1 MSVIAPNSDVI
12 LLKVPLEMS
21 EDHQLTF
28 ANATAQYNYFN
39 GLPAASKKAFDKF
52 TYQRKDN
59 AIRLPE
65 LIDNLYGFNYVMYR
79 NTNYSSKWF
88 YAYITDLEYVN
99 DSVTLAKIKT
109 DVWQTWQFN
118 LTYFSCFVEREH
130 VNNDTV
136 GLHTVPED
144 VELGEYVKN
153 SNVTTPVIGKF
164 TNFLYAVGV
173 SEIVGTI
180 TDSNDQ
186 EVTPA
191 SSINGMPQG
200 LYYIF
205 TDSVDGIQGIV
216 DIYDDAGKSEA
227 IYTMF
232 IFPKDLLLA
241 PGSTY
246 HYKAAKWNYTGSSGT
261 IISILT
267 GLYVPTSSSSVTTL
281 VTGRTISVPTKVG
294 KTYTPKNKKLL
305 TWPYCFFNIS
315 NNNGTTVT
323 YHYEDFSG
331 TPSFNLD
338 GVFSIGCSLKLYP
351 TNYKNMDTVT
361 GSDPDNPYDY
371 GINAGKYPTIS
382 WRSDSFTNWIT
393 QNAVNMNAG
402 TLMSGA
408 AGFVGGMKFGGIV
421 GGVAG
426 AALSTAMSVGR
437 NIAKTEQASVMPDQ
451 VKGNLNA
458 GDINY
463 SKHRNSF
470 TVFELSIKPEYAEI
484 IDNYFSMFGYKVN
497 AMKTPNITGRTNW
510 NYVKTI
516 DCYIEANIPQDD
528 LAEIKA
534 MFDRGIT
541 FWHNPATFGMY
552 NQTNS
557 IVS

>member
-1 MSVIAPNSDVI
+1 MSVITPNSDVI

-21 EDHQLTF
+21 EEHQLTF

-39 GLPAASKKAFDKF
+39 GLPTTSKKAFDKF

-59 AIRLPE
+59 AIKLPE

-88 YAYITDLEYVN
+88 YAYITGFEYVN
-99 DSVTLAKIKT
+99 DSVTLVKIKT
-109 DVWQTWQFN
+109 DVWQTWQFD
-118 LTYFSCFVEREH
+118 LTYRSCFVEREH
-130 VNNDTV
+130 VNNDGV

-153 SNVTTPVIGKF
+153 SVTGTPTIGKF
-164 TNFLYAVGV
+164 ENFLYAVGL
-173 SEIVGTI
+173 SELIGTI
-180 TDSNDQ
+180 TDANDN
-186 EVTPA
+186 EIEPA
-191 SSINGMPQG
+191 ARINGMPQG
-200 LYYIF
+200 LYYMF
-205 TDSVDGIQGIV
+205 TDSTSNLQGIV
-216 DIYDDAGKSEA
+216 DMYDDAGKSDA

-232 IFPKDLLLA
+232 IFPKDLLYS
-241 PGSTY
+241 GGTY
-246 HYKAAKWNYTGSSGT
+246 AYKGAKWNYSGSSGT

-267 GLYVPTSSSSVTTL
+267 GLYAPTATSDPATL
-281 VTGRTISVPTKVG
+281 VTARTITLPTKVG
-294 KTYTPKNKKLL
+294 KTYTPKNNKLF

-315 NNNGTTVT
+315 NNNGTSVT

-331 TPSFNLD
+331 TPSFNLE
-338 GVFSIGCSLKLYP
+338 GVFSIGCSMKLFP
-351 TNYKNMDTVT
+351 TNYKNMDIFTGTVQ
-361 GSDPDNPYDY
+361 DNPYDY
-371 GINAGKYPTIS
+371 GLNAGKYPTIS
-382 WRSDSFTNWIT
+382 WRSDAFTNWIT
-393 QNAVNMNAG
+393 QNAVNMNSG
-402 TLMSGA
+402 TLLSGA

-426 AALSTAMSVGR
+426 AALSTAMSVSR
-437 NIAKTEQASVMPDQ
+437 NIAKTEQASVIPDQ
-451 VKGNLNA
+451 VKGNINA

-463 SKHRNSF
+463 GKHKNSF
-470 TVFELSIKPEYAEI
+470 TVFEMSIKPEYAEI

-497 AMKTPNITGRTNW
+497 ALKTPNVTGRTNW

-516 DCYIEANIPQDD
+516 GCYIEATIPQDD

>member
-1 MSVIAPNSDVI
+1 MTVIAPNSDVV
-12 LLKVPLEMS
+12 LLKVPLEIS

-39 GLPAASKKAFDKF
+39 GLPATSKRAYDKF

-59 AIRLPE
+59 TIRIPD

-79 NTNYSSKWF
+79 NTNYSNKWF
-88 YAYITDLEYVN
+88 YAYITGMEYVN
-99 DSVTLAKIKT
+99 DSVTLVKIKT

-118 LTYFSCFVEREH
+118 LSRYSCFVEREH
-130 VNNDTV
+130 VNDDTV

-144 VELGEYVKN
+144 LELGEYVKN
-153 SNVTTPVIGKF
+153 SNVTTPTIGKF
-164 TNFLYAVGV
+164 TDFLYAVGL

-180 TDSNDQ
+180 TDTSDNTI
-186 EVTPA
+186 TPA
-191 SSINGMPQG
+191 SYINGMPQG
-200 LYYIF
+200 LYYMF
-205 TDSVDGIQGIV
+205 VDTTSNLQGIV
-216 DIYDDAGKSEA
+216 DIYDDAGKSDA

-232 IFPKDLLLA
+232 IFPKDLMYSN
-241 PGSTY
+241 GSY
-246 HYKAAKWNYTGSSGT
+246 NYKQAKWNYSGGSGT
-261 IISILT
+261 QISILA
-267 GLYVPTSSSSVTTL
+267 GLYAPTSSSSPTTL
-281 VTGRTISVPTKVG
+281 VTGRTITTPAKVG
-294 KTYTPKNKKLL
+294 KTYTPKNNKLK

-315 NNNGTTVT
+315 NNNGTSVT
-323 YHYEDFSG
+323 YHYEDFNG

-338 GVFSIGCSLKLYP
+338 GVFSIGCSMKLYP

-361 GSDPDNPYDY
+361 GNDPDNPYDY

-382 WRSDSFTNWIT
+382 WRSDAFTNWIT

-408 AGFVGGMKFGGIV
+408 AGFIGGMKFGGIV

-426 AALSTAMSVGR
+426 AALSTAMGVGR

-463 SKHRNSF
+463 SKHKNSF
-470 TVFELSIKPEYAEI
+470 TVFEMSIKPEYAEI
-484 IDNYFSMFGYKVN
+484 IDNFWNAYGYKVN
-497 AMKTPNITGRTNW
+497 AFKLPNITGRTNW
-510 NYVKTI
+510 NYVKTVG
-516 DCYIEANIPQDD
+516 CYIEADIPQED

-541 FWHNPATFGMY
+541 FWHNPLTFGNY
-552 NQTNS
+552 NQTNT